1 MKVQFDPIQYKKITK
16 TNWNA
21 TAPDYHYNWAEKQI
35 GPFRS
40 TKELVREAHIQP
52 TDSVLDLAC
61 GTGVVSKEVSQYLDN
76 DASLVGID
84 LSRTALTIARKSV
97 QYSNATFLEM
107 DAENMGFNFMFDK
120 VLCQYGLMFFP
131 NVKKVLNSIK
141 QIMRSNAKLVLA
153 VHGLPDKV
161 PYFSSVM
168 GPILKYIPDI
178 RPEGTPTVHRFG
190 NPNDLQDELLCAGFS
205 DVLIKQY
212 NFSYNAGT
220 FEEYWQDYMHSTANL
235 IKPKIESQ
243 GADVVS
249 TIKKESQKNASRYIK
264 NGSIMFP
271 WRVLLASASN
281 SPRF

>member
-1 MKVQFDPIQYKKITK
+1 MTTQFDPIQYKITTK
-16 TNWNA
+16 ANWNTVA
-21 TAPDYHYNWAEKQI
+21 SDYHYNWAEKQI
-35 GPFRS
+35 GPFKS
-40 TKELVREAHIQP
+40 TTELVREAGIRP
-52 TDSVLDLAC
+52 ADNVLDLAC
-61 GTGVVSKEVSQYLDN
+61 GTGVVSKEVSRHLSKDG
-76 DASLVGID
+76 ALVGID
-84 LSRTALTIARKSV
+84 LSRTALAIAKKSI
-97 QYSNATFLEM
+97 QYSNAIFLEM
-107 DAENMGFNFMFDK
+107 DAENIGFNFMFDK

-131 NVKKVLNSIK
+131 NVKIVLNSIK
-141 QIMRSNAKLVLA
+141 QIMRSNAKLVLV

-161 PYFSSVM
+161 PSFSSVM

-178 RPEGTPTVHRFG
+178 RPEGTPTVHRFD

-220 FEEYWQDYMHSTANL
+220 FEEYWQDYMHSTANSM
-235 IKPKIESQ
+235 KPKIESQ

-249 TIKKESQKNASRYIK
+249 TIKKESQKNSSRYIT
-264 NGSIMFP
+264 NGSIMFT